1 MGKIM
6 TKNSQSITKLVHS
19 IVSSNISYEHSL
31 LLGFANL
38 SALARIIK
46 KRIEKQGIRVTEEA
60 VVSALKRYRAFKKY
74 EELDSFKVLS
84 KSNVTIITDALK
96 MVFKNDKAE
105 EIIESGM
112 KISDKII
119 HLSKTTNALT
129 LVTYGLSKTEALKH
143 FSKYR
148 LQLLEIKDGLT
159 LIVIHSPAEILNTP
173 GCIELIYRFI
183 SAAGINIEDTS
194 STYTDTLIVVK
205 DEDASKAFEEISFLI
220 NYSKE
225 KLREQ

>member
-1 MGKIM
+1 MGNSM
-6 TKNSQSITKLVHS
+6 TKNSQSITKIVHS

-31 LLGFANL
+31 LMGYANL

-46 KRIEKQGIRVTEEA
+46 KRLEKQGYRVTEEA
-60 VVSALKRYRAFKKY
+60 IVSALKRYRSVKRY
-74 EELDSFKVLS
+74 EELDAFKVLS
-84 KSNVTIITDALK
+84 KSNITIITDALK
-96 MVFKNDKAE
+96 IVFKNEKAE
-105 EIIESGM
+105 EIIENSM
-112 KISDKII
+112 SISDKII
-119 HLSKTTNALT
+119 HISKTSNAIT
-129 LVTYGLSKTEALKH
+129 LVTYGLSKAEALKH

-159 LIVIHSPAEILNTP
+159 LIVIHSPEEILNTP

-183 SAAGINIEDTS
+183 SSAGINIEDTS

-225 KLREQ
+225 KLRE

>member
-1 MGKIM
+1 MGKLM
-6 TKNSQSITKLVHS
+6 TKNGQSITKFVHS
-19 IVSSNISYEHSL
+19 IVSSNLSYEHAL
-31 LLGFANL
+31 MMGYANL

-46 KRIEKQGIRVTEEA
+46 KRLERQGYAVTEEA
-60 VVSALKRYRAFKKY
+60 IVSALKRYKSAKRY
-74 EELDSFKVLS
+74 DELEAFKVLS
-84 KSNVTIITDALK
+84 KSNITIITDALK
-96 MVFKNDKAE
+96 IVFKNEKAE
-105 EIIESGM
+105 EIIESSM
-112 KISDKII
+112 NISDKII
-119 HLSKTTNALT
+119 HISKTSSALT
-129 LVTYGLSKTEALKH
+129 LVTYGLSKTEALKR

-183 SAAGINIEDTS
+183 SSAGINIEDTS

-205 DEDASKAFEEISFLI
+205 DEDASKAFEEITHLI

-225 KLREQ
+225 KLKE

>member
-1 MGKIM
+1 MGNIM

-19 IVSSNISYEHSL
+19 IVSSNISYENAL
-31 LLGFANL
+31 MMGYANL

-46 KRIEKQGIRVTEEA
+46 KRFEKQGYSVTEEA
-60 VVSALKRYRAFKKY
+60 IVSALKRYRSVKKY
-74 EELDSFKVLS
+74 EELNAFRVLS
-84 KSNVTIITDALK
+84 KSSITIITDALK
-96 MVFKNDKAE
+96 IVFKNEKAE
-105 EIIESGM
+105 EIIENSM
-112 KISDKII
+112 SISDKII
-119 HLSKTTNALT
+119 HISKTSSAIT
-129 LVTYGLSKTEALKH
+129 LVTYGLPKTEALKR

-159 LIVIHSPAEILNTP
+159 LIVIHSPEEILNTP

-183 SAAGINIEDTS
+183 SSAGINIEDTS

-225 KLREQ
+225 KLKE

>member
-1 MGKIM
+1 MGNSM
-6 TKNSQSITKLVHS
+6 TKNSQSITKIVHS

-31 LLGFANL
+31 LMGYANL

-46 KRIEKQGIRVTEEA
+46 KRLEKQGYRVTEEA
-60 VVSALKRYRAFKKY
+60 IVSALKRYRSVKRY
-74 EELDSFKVLS
+74 EEFDAFKVLS
-84 KSNVTIITDALK
+84 KSNITIITDALK
-96 MVFKNDKAE
+96 IVFKNEKAK
-105 EIIESGM
+105 EIIENSM
-112 KISDKII
+112 SISDKII
-119 HLSKTTNALT
+119 HISKTSNAIT
-129 LVTYGLSKTEALKH
+129 LVTYGLSKAEALKH

-159 LIVIHSPAEILNTP
+159 LIVIHSPEEILNTP

-183 SAAGINIEDTS
+183 SSAGINIEDTS

-225 KLREQ
+225 KLRE